1 MNEFVWKIIFS
12 AIQNDRRMNTT
23 GTFYG
28 PFVRNTEF
36 YGQEDRRSIEQT
48 VEHLLRAETS
58 TQHPGMLL
66 GKIQSGKTK
75 TFLAVMGLA
84 FDNGFDIA
92 VVLTKGTKALTKQT
106 VERIRRQFVAEQEQ
120 DLLQVF
126 DIMSMPPNLTGYE
139 LSQKLVIVAK
149 KQSDNLNRL
158 IALFQEQHPQ
168 LAQRR
173 VLLIDDEADFA
184 SIGFR
189 MTRAE
194 GLQVNTTTQ
203 QIDQLRQVLQRSS
216 FLQVTATPYA
226 LYLQP
231 EDLVVN
237 GMAFHPVRPAFTVL
251 VPVHERYIGS
261 EYYFDRSQEQD
272 SIASYLFRP
281 VSMDEMTIL
290 KSPDRRRFKVE
301 EALHHNGV
309 EMLRRAICT
318 FIVGGVIRRLQD
330 ERAGLTPKKFSFL
343 IHTEAGRAA
352 HNWQEQVV
360 MTLNDLLK
368 EAAQNGDHRLN
379 ELFTEAYAELS
390 ASQALVD
397 RETPPLN
404 EVLEASRHAMLRDSL
419 MITVVNS
426 EREVDALLDSE
437 GQLRLRTPL
446 NIFIGGQILDRG
458 VTIANLIGFYYG
470 RRPNVHQQDTVLQH
484 SRMFGYRPIE
494 DLAVTRFYT
503 APLIHEAM
511 RRMHESDVALRET
524 IEHDPERK
532 VIFIQKDTS
541 GRIVPCSPNKILIS
555 RTTTL
560 RPFRRILPIGF
571 QTDYQV
577 RVGPIMQRIDAWL
590 QALNTTGDSR
600 APFLIPVEDAQEILG
615 MIEGTLKMEE
625 GYSFDWE
632 ACKAA
637 LTYMAQCTSD
647 AALRGRVW
655 CLVRRDRNTSR
666 FINQG
671 GQLTFADAPD
681 TTHQEGRVAR
691 EHATENPML
700 MLFRQNGLE
709 ENGWRNAAFYWPVV
723 VAQQQVPTS
732 IFAHETHDPQLAFD
746 LPEAAM
752 EVG

>member
-1 MNEFVWKIIFS
+1 MNK
-12 AIQNDRRMNTT
+12 N

-28 PFVRNTEF
+28 PFVHNTEF
-36 YGQEDRRSIEQT
+36 YGPEDKRCIEQT

-92 VVLTKGTKALTKQT
+92 IVLTKGTKALTKQT
-106 VERIRRQFVAEQEQ
+106 VERVRRQFAAEQEQ

-126 DIMSMPPNLTGYE
+126 DIMAMPPNLTGYE
-139 LSQKLVIVAK
+139 LDQKLVIIAK

-158 IALFQEQHPQ
+158 KALFEEQHPQ
-168 LAQRR
+168 LAERR
-173 VLLIDDEADFA
+173 VLMIDDEADFA
-184 SIGFR
+184 SIGFKMSR
-189 MTRAE
+189 SE

-203 QIDQLRQVLQRSS
+203 QIDQLRHVLQRSS

-231 EDLVVN
+231 EDFVVN
-237 GMAFHPVRPAFTVL
+237 GMAFHPVRPAFTEL
-251 VPVHERYIGS
+251 VPVHDRYIGS
-261 EYYFDRSQEQD
+261 DYYFERSQED
-272 SIASYLFRP
+272 GDIARYLFRP
-281 VSMDEMTIL
+281 VSMDEMNIL
-290 KSPDRRRFKVE
+290 KRPDRRRFKVE
-301 EALHHNGV
+301 EALNHQGV

-318 FIVGGVIRRLQD
+318 FIVGGVIRRLQ
-330 ERAGLTPKKFSFL
+330 ETESGSTPKKYSFL
-343 IHTEAGRAA
+343 IHTEAARASHA
-352 HNWQEQVV
+352 WQEQVV

-368 EAAQNGDHRLN
+368 EAARDGDPRLN
-379 ELFTEAYAELS
+379 ELFSEAYAELS
-390 ASQALVD
+390 ASLALVD
-397 RETPPLN
+397 GVTPPLN
-404 EVLEASRHAMLRDSL
+404 DVLEAARQAMLRDSL

-426 EREVDALLDSE
+426 EREVEALLDSE

-458 VTIANLIGFYYG
+458 VTISNLIGFYYG

-532 VIFIQKDTS
+532 VIFIQKDTG

-577 RVGPIMQRIDAWL
+577 RVGPIIQRIDARL
-590 QALNTTGDSR
+590 QALNTTGDPR
-600 APFLIPVEDAQEILG
+600 APFLIPIEDATELLE
-615 MIEGTLKMEE
+615 MIERTLQMAD

-637 LTYMAQCTSD
+637 MTYMAQCTTD
-647 AALRGRVW
+647 TTMRDRVW
-655 CLVRRDRNTSR
+655 CLVRSDRNTSR

-681 TTHQEGRVAR
+681 TTHQEGRIAR
-691 EHATENPML
+691 DVATENPML
-700 MLFRQNGLE
+700 MLFRQNGSE
-709 ENGWRNAAFYWPVV
+709 TNGWRNAPFYWPVV
-723 VAQQQVPTS
+723 VAQQRVPIS
-732 IFAHETHDPQLAFD
+732 IFAHETYDPQLAFD
-746 LPEAAM
+746 LPEEATSIHATT
-752 EVG
+752 